1 MSSTTYTLTQF
12 TNICNASPEEALA
25 IIKSDIWFETN
36 KSNDDVN
43 RYIKFTINNN
53 KISFINRSNKM
64 VDEFTKVDKNINID
78 TLTVDTLLTTEEMAS
93 VVFSVNGNYK
103 MFNILKNFFVNLK
116 KNEPFN
122 FESIQHNKKMKIF
135 CAHVAYLI
143 ANTENEISI
152 PEWLMEDA
160 LISEESKIYE
170 SIHFSTFKKQNIP
183 SLDNFEKLFTSSLY
197 LSFMIVY
204 DKARDMQLQKPIIP
218 LNISKL
224 LQGVFIDLIKANN
237 ILKII

>member
-1 MSSTTYTLTQF
+1 MSSTTYTLSQF

-43 RYIKFTINNN
+43 RYIKFTINNK

-93 VVFSVNGNYK
+93 VIFSVNGNYK

-116 KNEPFN
+116 KNELSN
-122 FESIQHNKKMKIF
+122 FETLKTNKKMKIF

-170 SIHFSTFKKQNIP
+170 SIHFSKFKKQNIP

-204 DKARDMQLQKPIIP
+204 DKARDMQLQKPILP